1 MNSLEEQIRTA
12 TRATAE
18 EISWSDVPSL
28 RARPSVESRAV
39 GRQFAGSRG
48 FGRWAVPMA
57 AAVAVVTVVGL
68 ASALTAV
75 VSGHGLAVNSAK
87 TGGPKAA
94 HQTTAPA
101 HPANLESGLI
111 GLFVPATGAQ
121 YTTGALFHGEY
132 QALED
137 EMIAKCMAAHGFR
150 VPAASPAQIAES
162 DWDLTQFP
170 DLGAIQRAGT
180 LPSYS
185 MAAPSQESKVYT
197 ADLNRCSTASPSP
210 FQTMLEAGTH
220 LGASWMTIV
229 TRMEN
234 SAPVLATMPELRAC
248 AAHYGWPSQPYG
260 APDSTINS
268 FSDFVDWVAGHLDG
282 AGSRAAP
289 PAEMNALSRHWAVV
303 FVQCARPTV
312 AVMETQQRAAQKTFL
327 QQHQQQFAALMAI
340 ARTDFTA
347 AERQTGTQGQR

>member
-1 MNSLEEQIRTA
+1 VNSLEEQIRAA

-18 EISWSDVPSL
+18 EISWSDVPSQ
-28 RARPSVESRAV
+28 RARQSVESRAV
-39 GRQFAGSRG
+39 GRQFAGSRE

-57 AAVAVVTVVGL
+57 AAVAVVAVVGL
-68 ASALTAV
+68 ASALTAG

-94 HQTTAPA
+94 HQTAAPA
-101 HPANLESGLI
+101 HPADLESGLI

-137 EMIAKCMAAHGFR
+137 EMIAKCMATYGFR

-170 DLGAIQRAGT
+170 DLAAIQRAGT
-180 LPSYS
+180 LPSS
-185 MAAPSQESKVYT
+185 AAEPSQESKVYS

-210 FQTMLEAGTH
+210 FQTMLEAGTQ

-229 TRMEN
+229 TRIEN

-248 AAHYGWPSQPYG
+248 VAHYGWPSQPYG

-303 FVQCARPTV
+303 FVQCARPAV

-327 QQHQQQFAALMAI
+327 QQNKQQFAALMAI

-347 AERQTGTQGQR
+347 AERQTGTQRQR